1 MARRTESKSVTVD
14 LRTVDRREKLKPRP
28 SKEPYWQPLSAGQ
41 YLGFR
46 PSTVG
51 ATGTWLARFYDG
63 DTGKKPNKTLGGFG
77 TLPANKR
84 FDAAKREAE
93 AWFKHLSH
101 GGSTDDVTVKQA
113 CEAYAEGS
121 TDAAARFRRRVYSD
135 PIAKVKLT
143 KLSKEHVRQW
153 RKRLA
158 ATPAIVA
165 LRKVASESQTRSR
178 TDASVNRDMTALRA
192 ALNAAKARDEVTTD
206 AAWVV
211 PLKPIEGAGKRR
223 NVYLDREQRRA
234 LLSALPVDAGAFVK
248 GLCLLPLR
256 PGALA
261 GLTVGDFD
269 KRRKE
274 LVVGKDKQGADR
286 RILVPDMVGTL
297 LTDQSKN
304 KLPAAPLFARAD
316 GKAWDKD
323 SWKYPIKDAAKAAGL
338 PVATTAYTLR
348 HSAITD
354 LVTGGLDLL
363 TVAILSGTSWK
374 MIQDHYGHL
383 QQERAAAALAA
394 LAL

>member
-1 MARRTESKSVTVD
+1 MARRTESKSVRVD
-14 LRTVDRREKLKPRP
+14 LKTVDRREKLRPRA

-51 ATGTWLARFYDG
+51 AGGTWLARYYDA
-63 DTGKKPNKTLGGFG
+63 DTGKKPNKTLGDFG
-77 TLPANKR
+77 TLPPNKR
-84 FDAAKREAE
+84 FDAAKKEAE
-93 AWFKHLSH
+93 AWFTHLSH

-113 CEAYAEGS
+113 CEAYAEGHD
-121 TDAAARFRRRVYSD
+121 DAAARFRRRVYSD

-143 KLSKEHVRQW
+143 KLTKEHVRQW
-153 RKRLA
+153 RKRLEA
-158 ATPAIVA
+158 APAVVA
-165 LRKVASESQTRSR
+165 VRKVASESQTRPR
-178 TDASVNRDMTALRA
+178 TAASVNRDMTALRA

-206 AAWVV
+206 TAWTV

-223 NVYLDREQRRA
+223 NVYLDRAQRRA
-234 LLSALPVDAGAFVK
+234 LLAALPADAGAFVQ

-274 LVVGKDKQGADR
+274 LVIGKDKHGAHR
-286 RILVPDMVGTL
+286 RILVPDVLAVL
-297 LTDQSKN
+297 LVEQSKN
-304 KLPAAPLFARAD
+304 KLPAAPLFARAN

-323 SWKYPIKDAAKAAGL
+323 AWKYPIKDAADTAGL
-338 PVATTAYTLR
+338 PDATTAYTLR

-363 TVAILSGTSWK
+363 TVATLSGTSWK

-383 QQERAAAALAA
+383 QQKRAAAALSG